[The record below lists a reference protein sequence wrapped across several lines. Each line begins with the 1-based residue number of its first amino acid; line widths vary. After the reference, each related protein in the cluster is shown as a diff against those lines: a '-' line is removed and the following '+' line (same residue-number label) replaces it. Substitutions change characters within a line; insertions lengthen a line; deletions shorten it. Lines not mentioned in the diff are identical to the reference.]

1 VQSVLDEREDAPI
14 ETYVAAMEKRKEMY
28 GSFPLDTGITTESNR
43 SNTSASSLNT
53 GTYFLQNV
61 DKMGRRQYARA
72 FSTDVAKVGRL
83 ARKVLTKGR

>member
-1 VQSVLDEREDAPI
+1 MQALLDKREDASI

-28 GSFPLDTGITTESNR
+28 GSFPLDTGITAESNS
-43 SNTSASSLNT
+43 SNKTGSSLNA

-72 FSTDVAKVGRL
+72 FSTDMAKVGRL